1 MSQPQRHLTK
11 VPTGINGFDELAL
24 GGLPAG
30 RSTLVTGT
38 AGSGKTLFSV
48 EFLARGIQRFDEPG
62 VFVTFEED
70 PEDIRTNAASLGFD
84 VEGWENEGRWRFVDA
99 SLHRTR
105 RAPMLGSYD
114 FGPLIARIEHAVRK
128 TGARR
133 VSLDAMGAIL
143 TRFTDVAV
151 VRDELFRVASALD
164 SLGVVSMMTAEKAE
178 ESDTTSRHGVEEFVH
193 SNVITLRNVLEHER
207 RRRTV
212 EILKFRGAPHRT
224 GEWLF
229 AIDPTEGILVLP
241 LAFLPTRH
249 RASQVRISSGI
260 PELDKMCG
268 GGFFQDTLVLLTG
281 PTGAGKT
288 LTCLEYATAAVEADE
303 RCLFYS
309 FDETREQLGRN
320 ATSWRLD
327 LDAMEKSGNLRVVAK
342 YPEMSSLEDHFSQV
356 RHAIY
361 DFNPARL
368 VIDSLSA
375 LERVATPRTLL
386 DFLTSLGSL
395 LRQRDITTLLTALP
409 PDRAR
414 NRSTGSAAVEVAGLT
429 DVTIRLHYFEA
440 AGRNQRTISVIQAR
454 GTGHDERVRR
464 VTIDAAGM
472 HIGAPVSGRSES
484 SSEAEDDRGVRTDRD
499 EDPTP

>member
-1 MSQPQRHLTK
+1 VNQRQRHLSR
-11 VPTGINGFDELAL
+11 VPTGITGFDELAL
-24 GGLPAG
+24 GGLPTG

-38 AGSGKTLFSV
+38 AGSGKTLFAL
-48 EFLARGIQRFDEPG
+48 EFLARGIQRFDESG
-62 VFVTFEED
+62 VFVTFEES
-70 PEDIRTNAASLGFD
+70 PEDISTNAASLGLD
-84 VEGWENEGRWRFVDA
+84 VDRWETEGKWAFVDA
-99 SLHRTR
+99 SMDRTR
-105 RAPMLGSYD
+105 RAPMVGAYD
-114 FGPLIARIEHAVRK
+114 FGPLIARIEHAVDK

-133 VSLDAMGAIL
+133 VAMDAMGAIL
-143 TRFTDVAV
+143 SRFTDSGV
-151 VRDELFRVASALD
+151 VREELFRVASALD
-164 SLGVVSMMTAEKAE
+164 ALGVVTVMTAEKAE

-212 EILKFRGAPHRT
+212 EILKFRGAAHRT

-229 AIDPTEGILVLP
+229 AIDPEEGILVLP

-260 PELDKMCG
+260 RELDQMCG
-268 GGFFQDTLVLLTG
+268 GGFFQDALILLTG

-288 LTCLEYATAAVEADE
+288 LTCLQYASAAVEANE
-303 RCLFYS
+303 RCLFYT

-320 ATSWRLD
+320 AASWRID
-327 LDAMEKSGNLRVVAK
+327 LDALEKSGKLQVVAT
-342 YPEMSSLEDHFSQV
+342 YPEMSSLEDHFSHV
-356 RHAIY
+356 RHAIA
-361 DFNPARL
+361 DFDPSRL

-414 NRSTGSAAVEVAGLT
+414 HMTTGSAAVEVAGLT
-429 DVTIRLHYFEA
+429 DVTIRLHYFES
-440 AGRNQRTISVIQAR
+440 AGRNERAITVIQAR
-454 GTGHDERVRR
+454 GTAHDERVRR
-464 VTIDAAGM
+464 VTIDEEGM
-472 HIGAPVSGRSES
+472 HIGAPVSDETES
-484 SSEAEDDRGVRTDRD
+484 ISKTDDVGDHA
-499 EDPTP
+499 P